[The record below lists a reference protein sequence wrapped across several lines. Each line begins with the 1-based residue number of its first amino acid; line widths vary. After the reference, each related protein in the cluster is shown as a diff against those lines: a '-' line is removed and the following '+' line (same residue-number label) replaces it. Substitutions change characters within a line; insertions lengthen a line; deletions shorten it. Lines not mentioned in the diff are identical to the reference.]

1 MKSKEEKKQNKAAG
15 FQKKTRRQ
23 LNRELYFCTGLF
35 LILFV
40 GLLWYLTEY
49 ALSNHE
55 ELFNNSYNS
64 RQRVLAAQNR
74 RGTIYSADEEVLAQT
89 VEDAAGEE
97 IRKYPY
103 EEVFSH
109 VVGYTAKG
117 RCGLEELENYYLSNS
132 DISER
137 EKLDNEL
144 AGIKN
149 PGNDVYSTLDTRI
162 QQAAYQALGTYQ
174 GAIVVTEVKTGRI
187 LAMVSKPDY
196 DPNQIAQIWEQINE
210 DTENA
215 ALLNRVTQGLYP
227 PGSTFKIVTALAY
240 IRQYPDQW
248 ENYSYQCSGFYVSG
262 ENKISCY
269 HGSVHGSVNF
279 MTSFAKSCNSSFA
292 NIGMQLS
299 KKEFQNTINSLLFN
313 QELPIMLPYNKTS
326 VLLTEDSSDEDV
338 IQTSIGQGKTQIS
351 PMQLNLI
358 TAAIA
363 NGGSLMQPILVD
375 RVVSAEDKT
384 LKENKPKEYTRLMTA
399 QEAQILTELM
409 EDVVRE
415 GTGRGLKDQ
424 PYTCAGKTGSAE
436 FNAVKE
442 DSHAWFTGFA
452 PVEDP
457 EIAVTVIVEKIGSG
471 GDYAVPLARRVFD
484 AYFEG
489 QG

>member
-1 MKSKEEKKQNKAAG
+1 M
-15 FQKKTRRQ
+15 
-23 LNRELYFCTGLF
+23 
-35 LILFV
+35 
-40 GLLWYLTEY
+40 
-49 ALSNHE
+49 
-55 ELFNNSYNS
+55 
-64 RQRVLAAQNR
+64 LAEQNR
-74 RGTIYSADEEVLAQT
+74 RGTIYSADGEVLAQT
-89 VEDAAGEE
+89 LEDESGKERRE
-97 IRKYPY
+97 YPY
-103 EEVFSH
+103 REVFAH

-117 RCGLEELENYYLSNS
+117 KTGIEELENYNLINSN
-132 DISER
+132 ISER
-137 EKLDNEL
+137 DKLDHEL

-149 PGNDVYSTLDTRI
+149 PGNDVYTTLDTQI
-162 QQAAYQALGTYQ
+162 QQAAYHALGAYQ

-196 DPNQIAQIWEQINE
+196 DPNQIAQVWDQISE

-248 ENYSYQCSGFYVSG
+248 ETYSYQCSGSYVSG
-262 ENKISCY
+262 QNKISCY

-292 NIGMQLS
+292 NIGMQLDR
-299 KKEFQNTINSLLFN
+299 KKFQDTINSLLFN
-313 QELPIMLPYNKTS
+313 RELPLMLPYNKTS
-326 VLLTEDSSDEDV
+326 VLLGENSGDEDV

-363 NGGSLMQPILVD
+363 NGGSLMQPILVEK
-375 RVVSAEDKT
+375 VMSAENKT
-384 LKENKPKEYTRLMTA
+384 LKENKPAEYRRLMTA

-409 EDVVRE
+409 TDVVKE

-436 FNAVKE
+436 FNDVKE

-452 PVEDP
+452 PAEDP

-489 QG
+489 RF